1 MGTWHIHIK
10 GQVQGI
16 GFRPFIYRLAKQENL
31 NGWVCNSIDGVHI
44 EFNGN
49 EKTAKTFL
57 EKIILQSPVLA
68 KITWHQLQ
76 KIEKQQFE
84 DFNIV
89 ENSNTGIPNLL
100 LTPDFGLCENCRIEL
115 SDSRNRRYNYPFTTC
130 TNCGPRYS
138 IVKSLPYDRPFTS
151 MSIFKMCS
159 LCSDE
164 YHQVENRRYFSQTNS
179 CSSCGISLKLINN
192 NKDTILTNKSDI
204 LQITLDYWEAG
215 KIIAIKGVGGYL
227 LTCNARNED
236 AIKKLRQLKHR
247 PTKPLALMFPNET
260 LLTKEFDLTKKE
272 MDCLK
277 SEMAPILIVELK
289 QKKTLPRPTNNYYMT
304 SIAPNLNQLGVML
317 PYTPLF
323 DLLLNRFGKPIIAT
337 SGNISNSP
345 IVFKEEKAIDELTS
359 IADFILTN
367 DQEIVIPQDDS
378 VIRFSFFKKQKII
391 LRRSRGLA
399 PNYINAQLTLPQ
411 ETIFAAGAMLKST
424 FTFLHQDNTFISQ
437 YLGDLENFDTQENYR
452 HTVQHF
458 FNLFKSYPELV
469 LSDAHPDYVSSQFA
483 EQLALEREL
492 PLFKIQH
499 HLAHFSALLGEC
511 NLIHSKTSILGVIWD
526 GTGLGDDGQIWGGEF
541 FMYDNYQFERYA
553 HLEYFDFILGNK
565 MPKEPRISA
574 LSISRNSQEAMAFL
588 KEKFNEVEWKVYN
601 KILSKESP
609 LKTSS
614 IGRLFDAVASLLDI
628 CNQQSFEG
636 EAAML
641 LEDVAL
647 AFFKTNGLSVF
658 DASYPI
664 SFKDNS
670 IGFQAA
676 ILAIIQDLQN
686 GKSKYF
692 IAAKFH
698 FSLIEAIA
706 MVAKSS
712 NSQKIAFS
720 GGVFQNSLLVD
731 LLIQHLGEDY
741 ELFFHQEL
749 SPNDE
754 NISFGQLIYYH
765 IQQFSARKCL
775 S

>member
-1 MGTWHIHIK
+1 MNTWHIHIK
-10 GQVQGI
+10 GQIQGI

-31 NGWVCNSIDGVHI
+31 NGWVCNSIDGVRI
-44 EFNGN
+44 EFNGTRN
-49 EKTAKTFL
+49 AANDFL
-57 EKIILQSPVLA
+57 EKITGQSPVLS

-76 KIEKQQFE
+76 EVEKQKFE
-84 DFNIV
+84 GFNIV
-89 ENSNTGIPNLL
+89 ESSNTGVPNLL
-100 LTPDFGLCENCRIEL
+100 LTPDFGLCEDCRIEL
-115 SDSRNRRYNYPFTTC
+115 SDSGNRRYNYPFTTC

-151 MSIFKMCS
+151 MSIFKMCA
-159 LCSDE
+159 LCSEE

-179 CSSCGISLKLINN
+179 CSSCGISLKMINN

-204 LQITLDYWEAG
+204 LQKTLDYWEAG
-215 KIIAIKGVGGYL
+215 KIIAIKGIGGYL

-236 AIKKLRQLKHR
+236 TIKKLRRLKHR

-260 LLTKEFDLTKKE
+260 LLTNEFDCTKKE
-272 MDCLK
+272 IDCLK
-277 SEMAPILIVELK
+277 SEMAPILIVEFK
-289 QKKTLPRPTNNYYMT
+289 QKTTQPTPINNSYMT

-345 IVFKEEKAIDELTS
+345 IVFKEEQAIDELTS

-367 DQEIVIPQDDS
+367 NQEIVVPQDDS

-399 PNYINAQLTLPQ
+399 PNYINAQLTLPPK
-411 ETIFAAGAMLKST
+411 TIFAAGAMLKST
-424 FTFLHQDNTFISQ
+424 FTFLHQGNTFISQ

-458 FNLFKSYPELV
+458 FNLFKSQPELV
-469 LSDAHPDYVSSQFA
+469 LCDAHPDYTSSQFA
-483 EQLALEREL
+483 AQLSYESQLTI
-492 PLFKIQH
+492 FKIQH
-499 HLAHFSALLGEC
+499 HLAHFSALLGER

-541 FMYDNYQFERYA
+541 FIYDQYQFERHA

-574 LSISRNSQEAMAFL
+574 LSISKNSPEAKMFL
-588 KEKFNEVEWKVYN
+588 KEKFSEEEWKIYT
-601 KILSKESP
+601 KILTKESA

-614 IGRLFDAVASLLDI
+614 MGRLFDAVASVLAVCDK
-628 CNQQSFEG
+628 QSFEG
-636 EAAML
+636 EGAIILENLALSYFKKKGLDFKEIYFSNTFSNSVISYQNLL
-641 LEDVAL
+641 LE
-647 AFFKTNGLSVF
+647 
-658 DASYPI
+658 I
-664 SFKDNS
+664 IKDR
-670 IGFQAA
+670 
-676 ILAIIQDLQN
+676 QD
-686 GKSKYF
+686 GKAKEF

-698 FSLIEAIA
+698 YSLVHIIQVLAETVNI
-706 MVAKSS
+706 KE
-712 NSQKIAFS
+712 IAFS

-731 LLIQHLGEDY
+731 LLIHHLGKDY
-741 ELFFHQEL
+741 KLYFHQEL

-765 IQQFSARKCL
+765 IQQFSASK
-775 S
+775 